1 MYLRDGKWSLK
12 DEELEPVVENPIPV
26 PRQVPV
32 FRRSPLVHGVS
43 AGVAALIN
51 SVPRISAINRSS
63 SNLSQS
69 NQNLRTDVTK
79 TMLEERLRKQAKI
92 IEAKDEELAELR
104 ALARQ
109 QAQKLRAYERDERI
123 RRESTSNFVPRGFKQ
138 EKLFLRGPNDPAN
151 MKYNQVFILYI
162 MRLLGQG
169 LSYSA
174 IIAAVQ
180 NMKFLLNRFN
190 FFSDLDQVTLSKA
203 TLSRYL
209 LVFGTIQKLFLAQK
223 LTSMRHIQSGTD
235 ETPDHTGVPAL
246 VLFARDLESGE
257 NLVLGLRQMARKRAS
272 DFVRLQEQVIQSLIN
287 TADLE
292 GNYITEFLAKLR
304 IRIADGC
311 PTEGRITRMIQEQ
324 IMNATGEGVDLCRL
338 VCSLHTLNTSL
349 RSDTKT

>member
-1 MYLRDGKWSLK
+1 MYLTNGKWSLK
-12 DEELEPVVENPIPV
+12 DEELEPIVENQIPV
-26 PRQVPV
+26 PRPV

-43 AGVAALIN
+43 ASVAALVN
-51 SVPRISAINRSS
+51 SAPRISATHRSS
-63 SNLSQS
+63 INLS

-79 TMLEERLRKQAKI
+79 TMLEEKLRKQAKI

-104 ALARQ
+104 ALAKQ

-123 RRESTSNFVPRGFKQ
+123 RRESTSHLAPRGFKQ
-138 EKLFLRGPNDPAN
+138 EKLFLRGPNDPGN
-151 MKYNQVFILYI
+151 TKYNQVFILYI

-180 NMKFLLNRFN
+180 NMKFLLHRFN
-190 FFSDLDQVTLSKA
+190 FFSDLDEIKLCKA

-235 ETPDHTGVPAL
+235 ETPDHTGVPAM
-246 VLFARDLESGE
+246 VLYARNLESGE
-257 NLVLGLRQMARKRAS
+257 NLILGLRQMAKKRAS
-272 DFVRLQEQVIQSLIN
+272 DFVRLQEQIIESLIR
-287 TADLE
+287 TADIE
-292 GNYITEFLAKLR
+292 GSYITEFLAKLR